1 MATIAVLDYFLT
13 LEDEVC
19 GSGESASRAG
29 LTHCSQITYIWKKR
43 RSWMFYAFL
52 LVNKALPSTEMSGS
66 S

>member
-19 GSGESASRAG
+19 ALRVSASQAKLIRW
-29 LTHCSQITYIWKKR
+29 SQVTYMWKKR

-52 LVNKALPSTEMSGS
+52 LVSKILRG
-66 S
+66 